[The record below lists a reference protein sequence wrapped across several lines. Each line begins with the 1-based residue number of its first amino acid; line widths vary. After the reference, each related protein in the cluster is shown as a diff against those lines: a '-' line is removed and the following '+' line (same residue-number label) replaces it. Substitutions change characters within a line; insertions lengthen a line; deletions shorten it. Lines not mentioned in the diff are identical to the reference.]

1 MIRAEPTSECQQDVS
16 VTSLSDSFLEPSHPI
31 DAFAEIIEAHEWP
44 YERDEEGEI
53 AMSIGGGWS
62 VYSMVFRW
70 TQNDEVL
77 QLMCGFEAS
86 MIADRLP
93 QKDGSMQGLVA
104 LINQHLPVGHF
115 EFTPEDNWI
124 VYRNGLLLKGAAPL
138 TQFQCE
144 DHFEIM
150 ISACDRFYPAF
161 QFVLTA
167 DMTPEDAL
175 KGALMETEGQ
185 A

>member
-1 MIRAEPTSECQQDVS
+1 MILAGLISQGQQGVS
-16 VTSLSDSFLEPSHPI
+16 VTALSDSFMEPSHPI

-44 YERDEEGEI
+44 YERDEQSEI

-77 QLMCGFEAS
+77 QLMCGFEAD
-86 MIADRLP
+86 MIAGRAP
-93 QKDGSMQGLVA
+93 HKDGSMKALVG
-104 LINQHLPVGHF
+104 LINQHLPIGHF

-124 VYRNGLLLKGAAPL
+124 VYRNGVLLKGAAPL
-138 TQFQCE
+138 TGGQCE